1 MRDKYFRIG
10 SGTRL
15 MSVVSF
21 NSIWTPV
28 RYDGYVEVG
37 DMVDGIDYLIG
48 ELNDYGELS
57 IFHNVEGESM
67 LDLVCSF
74 LGMSKVDDLVCSF
87 LGMSKVDDYLVDYRF
102 SFPLKSENGHEYDEV
117 SIGKCIPYD
126 DIKIDCDRRL
136 YVLSNLDSR
145 KGLVEFLECL
155 KGLVEYGEFKRYGK
169 LKSILSIDKVV
180 EWCCMFLLSC
190 SLFYLLFFL
199 LLVLFYYLSI

>member
-21 NSIWTPV
+21 HSTGTPV
-28 RYDGYVEVG
+28 WYDGYVEVG
-37 DMVDGIDYLIG
+37 DMVNGIEYLIG
-48 ELNDYGELS
+48 DLNDYGKLS
-57 IFHNVEGESM
+57 IFHNVEGDDM
-67 LDLVCSF
+67 FDLVCSF
-74 LGMSKVDDLVCSF
+74 LGMSKVD
-87 LGMSKVDDYLVDYRF
+87 GYLVGYRF

-117 SIGKCIPYD
+117 SIGKSIQYD
-126 DIKIDCDRRL
+126 DIEIDCDRRL
-136 YVLSNLDSR
+136 YVLSNLDTR

-155 KGLVEYGEFKRYGK
+155 KCLVKYGEFKRYGK

-199 LLVLFYYLSI
+199 LLVLFYYLGI

>member
-1 MRDKYFRIG
+1 MRDKYFRIC

-21 NSIWTPV
+21 NSTGTPV

-37 DMVDGIDYLIG
+37 DMVDRVDYLIG
-48 ELNDYGELS
+48 DLNAYGKLS
-57 IFHNVEGESM
+57 IFHNVDGEGM

-74 LGMSKVDDLVCSF
+74 LGMSKVD
-87 LGMSKVDDYLVDYRF
+87 GYLVDYRF
-102 SFPLKSENGHEYDEV
+102 SFPLNSENGHEYVEV
-117 SIGKCIPYD
+117 SIGKGIQC
-126 DIKIDCDRRL
+126 CDVDNECNCKGH
-136 YVLSNLDSR
+136 VLSGLDTR

-155 KGLVEYGEFKRYGK
+155 KGLVKYGEFKRYGK

-190 SLFYLLFFL
+190 YLFYLLFFL
-199 LLVLFYYLSI
+199 LLVLFYYLGI

>member
-1 MRDKYFRIG
+1 MRDKYFRIC

-21 NSIWTPV
+21 NSTGTPV

-37 DMVDGIDYLIG
+37 DMVDSIDYLLG
-48 ELNDYGELS
+48 ELNDYGKLS
-57 IFHNVEGESM
+57 IFHNVEGEGM

-74 LGMSKVDDLVCSF
+74 LGMSKVD
-87 LGMSKVDDYLVDYRF
+87 GYLVDYRF
-102 SFPLKSENGHEYDEV
+102 SFPLKSENGHEYDETVEV
-117 SIGKCIPYD
+117 SIGKGIQCLD
-126 DIKIDCDRRL
+126 VDNDCNRNG
-136 YVLSNLDSR
+136 YVLSGRDSR

-155 KGLVEYGEFKRYGK
+155 KGLVKYGEFKRYGK

-199 LLVLFYYLSI
+199 LLVLFYYLGI

>member
-1 MRDKYFRIG
+1 MRDKYFRIC

-21 NSIWTPV
+21 PSTGTPV

-37 DMVDGIDYLIG
+37 DMVNGIDYLLG
-48 ELNDYGELS
+48 ELNDYGKLS
-57 IFHNVEGESM
+57 IFHNVEGEGM
-67 LDLVCSF
+67 LDVVCSF
-74 LGMSKVDDLVCSF
+74 LGMSKVDGYFV
-87 LGMSKVDDYLVDYRF
+87 GYRF
-102 SFPLKSENGHEYDEV
+102 SFPLKSENGHEYDETVEV
-117 SIGKCIPYD
+117 SIGKSIQFF
-126 DIKIDCDRRL
+126 DIDNECNCKG
-136 YVLSNLDSR
+136 YVLSGLDTR

-155 KGLVEYGEFKRYGK
+155 KCLVKYGEFKRYGK

-199 LLVLFYYLSI
+199 LLVLFYYLGI

>member
-21 NSIWTPV
+21 PSTGTPV

-37 DMVDGIDYLIG
+37 DMVDGIEYLIRD
-48 ELNDYGELS
+48 LNDYGELS
-57 IFHNVEGESM
+57 IFNNVEGEGM

-74 LGMSKVDDLVCSF
+74 LGMSKVD
-87 LGMSKVDDYLVDYRF
+87 GYLVDYRF
-102 SFPLKSENGHEYDEV
+102 SFPLKSENGHEYDETVEV
-117 SIGKCIPYD
+117 SIGKGIQYD
-126 DIKIDCDRRL
+126 DIEIDCDSRL

-155 KGLVEYGEFKRYGK
+155 KGLVKYGEFKRYGK

-199 LLVLFYYLSI
+199 LLVLFYYLGI

>member
-21 NSIWTPV
+21 PSTGTPV
-28 RYDGYVEVG
+28 RYDGYVEVC
-37 DMVDGIDYLIG
+37 DMVDRIDYLLR

-57 IFHNVEGESM
+57 KFHDVEGEGM

-74 LGMSKVDDLVCSF
+74 LGMSKVD
-87 LGMSKVDDYLVDYRF
+87 GYLVDYRF
-102 SFPLKSENGHEYDEV
+102 SFPLKSENGHEYDDTVEV
-117 SIGKCIPYD
+117 SIGKGIQCWDVD
-126 DIKIDCDRRL
+126 DDCNRKG
-136 YVLSNLDSR
+136 YVLSGLDSR

-155 KGLVEYGEFKRYGK
+155 KGLVKYGEFKRYGK

-199 LLVLFYYLSI
+199 LLVLFYYLGI

>member
-1 MRDKYFRIG
+1 MRDKYFRIC

-37 DMVDGIDYLIG
+37 DMVDRIDYLIRD
-48 ELNDYGELS
+48 LNDYGKLS
-57 IFHNVEGESM
+57 IFHNVEGEGM

-74 LGMSKVDDLVCSF
+74 LGMSKVD
-87 LGMSKVDDYLVDYRF
+87 GYLVGYRF

-117 SIGKCIPYD
+117 SIGKGIQCWD
-126 DIKIDCDRRL
+126 VDNECNCKG
-136 YVLSNLDSR
+136 YVLSGLDSR
-145 KGLVEFLECL
+145 KGLVKFLECL
-155 KGLVEYGEFKRYGK
+155 KGLVKYGEFKRYGK

-199 LLVLFYYLSI
+199 LLVLFYYLGI

>member
-21 NSIWTPV
+21 NSICTPV

-37 DMVDGIDYLIG
+37 DLVDRIDYLLG
-48 ELNDYGELS
+48 DLNDYSKLS
-57 IFHNVEGESM
+57 IFHNLEGESM
-67 LDLVCSF
+67 FDLVCSF
-74 LGMSKVDDLVCSF
+74 IGMSKVD
-87 LGMSKVDDYLVDYRF
+87 GYLVDYRF
-102 SFPLKSENGHEYDEV
+102 SFPLKSENGHEYDETVEV
-117 SIGKCIPYD
+117 SIGKSIQYD
-126 DIKIDCDRRL
+126 DIEIDCDRRL

-155 KGLVEYGEFKRYGK
+155 KRLVLYGEFKRYGK

-199 LLVLFYYLSI
+199 LLVLFYYLGI

>member
-1 MRDKYFRIG
+1 MRDKYFRIC

-21 NSIWTPV
+21 NSTGTPV

-37 DMVDGIDYLIG
+37 DMVDSIDYLLG
-48 ELNDYGELS
+48 ELNDYGKLS
-57 IFHNVEGESM
+57 IFHNVEGEGM
-67 LDLVCSF
+67 L
-74 LGMSKVDDLVCSF
+74 DLVCSF

-102 SFPLKSENGHEYDEV
+102 SFPLKSENCHEYVEV
-117 SIGKCIPYD
+117 SIGKNMQYD
-126 DIKIDCDRRL
+126 DIEIDYDRRL
-136 YVLSNLDSR
+136 YVLSNLDTR

-155 KGLVEYGEFKRYGK
+155 KCLVKYGEFKRYGK

-199 LLVLFYYLSI
+199 LLVLFYYLGI

>member
-10 SGTRL
+10 SGTRI

-28 RYDGYVEVG
+28 RYDGYMEVG
-37 DMVDGIDYLIG
+37 DMVDSIEYLIG
-48 ELNDYGELS
+48 ELNDYGKLS

-67 LDLVCSF
+67 FDLVCSF
-74 LGMSKVDDLVCSF
+74 LGMSKVD
-87 LGMSKVDDYLVDYRF
+87 GYLVGYRF
-102 SFPLKSENGHEYDEV
+102 SFPLKSENGHEYDETVEV
-117 SIGKCIPYD
+117 SIGKGIQYD
-126 DIKIDCDRRL
+126 DIEIDCDRRL
-136 YVLSNLDSR
+136 YVLSGLDSR

-155 KGLVEYGEFKRYGK
+155 KGLVKYGEFKRYCK

-199 LLVLFYYLSI
+199 LLVLFYQLGI

>member
-21 NSIWTPV
+21 HSTGTPV

-37 DMVDGIDYLIG
+37 DMVKGIEYLIRD
-48 ELNDYGELS
+48 LNDYGELS
-57 IFHNVEGESM
+57 IFHNVEGEGM
-67 LDLVCSF
+67 FDLVCSF
-74 LGMSKVDDLVCSF
+74 LGMSKVD
-87 LGMSKVDDYLVDYRF
+87 GYLVGYRF
-102 SFPLKSENGHEYDEV
+102 SFPLKSENGHEYDDTVEV
-117 SIGKCIPYD
+117 SIGKGIQYD
-126 DIKIDCDRRL
+126 DIEIDCDRKG
-136 YVLSNLDSR
+136 YVLSGLDTR

-155 KGLVEYGEFKRYGK
+155 KRLVLYGEFKRYGK

-199 LLVLFYYLSI
+199 LLVLFYYLGI

>member
-21 NSIWTPV
+21 NSTGTPV

-37 DMVDGIDYLIG
+37 DMVDRIDYLIRD
-48 ELNDYGELS
+48 LNDYGKLS
-57 IFHNVEGESM
+57 IFHNVEGDDM
-67 LDLVCSF
+67 FDLVCSF
-74 LGMSKVDDLVCSF
+74 LGMSKVD
-87 LGMSKVDDYLVDYRF
+87 GYLVGYRF
-102 SFPLKSENGHEYDEV
+102 SFPLKSENGHEYDETVEV
-117 SIGKCIPYD
+117 SIGKGIQCLD
-126 DIKIDCDRRL
+126 VDNDCNRKG
-136 YVLSNLDSR
+136 YVLSGLDSR
-145 KGLVEFLECL
+145 KGLAEFLECL
-155 KGLVEYGEFKRYGK
+155 NGLVKYGEFKRYGK

-199 LLVLFYYLSI
+199 LLVLFYYLGI

>member
-37 DMVDGIDYLIG
+37 DMVKGIEYLIRD
-48 ELNDYGELS
+48 LNDYGELS
-57 IFHNVEGESM
+57 IFHNVEGEGM
-67 LDLVCSF
+67 FDLVCSF
-74 LGMSKVDDLVCSF
+74 LGMSKVD
-87 LGMSKVDDYLVDYRF
+87 GYLVDYRF
-102 SFPLKSENGHEYDEV
+102 SFHLKSENGHEYDETVEV
-117 SIGKCIPYD
+117 SIGKGIQYD
-126 DIKIDCDRRL
+126 DIEIDCDRKG
-136 YVLSNLDSR
+136 YVLSGLDTR

-155 KGLVEYGEFKRYGK
+155 KRLVLYGEFKRYGK

-199 LLVLFYYLSI
+199 LLVLFYYLGI

>member
-15 MSVVSF
+15 MSVVPFPSTG
-21 NSIWTPV
+21 TPV
-28 RYDGYVEVG
+28 WYDGYVEVG
-37 DMVDGIDYLIG
+37 DMVDRIEYLLG
-48 ELNDYGELS
+48 DLNDYGKLS
-57 IFHNVEGESM
+57 IFHNVDGEGM

-74 LGMSKVDDLVCSF
+74 LGMSKVD
-87 LGMSKVDDYLVDYRF
+87 GYLVDYRF
-102 SFPLKSENGHEYDEV
+102 SFPLKSENGHEYDETVEV
-117 SIGKCIPYD
+117 SIGKSIQYD
-126 DIKIDCDRRL
+126 DIEIDCDRRL

-155 KGLVEYGEFKRYGK
+155 KGLVKYGEFKRYGK

-199 LLVLFYYLSI
+199 LLVLFYYLGI

>member
-21 NSIWTPV
+21 PSTGTPV
-28 RYDGYVEVG
+28 WYDGYVEVG
-37 DMVDGIDYLIG
+37 DMVKGIEYLIRD
-48 ELNDYGELS
+48 LNDYGKLS
-57 IFHNVEGESM
+57 IFHNVEGDGM
-67 LDLVCSF
+67 FDLVCSF
-74 LGMSKVDDLVCSF
+74 LGMSKVD
-87 LGMSKVDDYLVDYRF
+87 GYLVGYRF
-102 SFPLKSENGHEYDEV
+102 SFPLKSENGHEYAEV
-117 SIGKCIPYD
+117 SIGKSIQYD
-126 DIKIDCDRRL
+126 DIEIDCDRRL
-136 YVLSNLDSR
+136 YVLSGLDSR

-155 KGLVEYGEFKRYGK
+155 KRLVLYGEFKRYGK

-199 LLVLFYYLSI
+199 LLVLFYYLGI

>member
-1 MRDKYFRIG
+1 MRGKYFRIG

-37 DMVDGIDYLIG
+37 DMVDRIDYLLG
-48 ELNDYGELS
+48 DLNDYSKLS
-57 IFHNVEGESM
+57 IFHNLEGESM
-67 LDLVCSF
+67 F
-74 LGMSKVDDLVCSF
+74 DLVCSF

-102 SFPLKSENGHEYDEV
+102 SFPLKSENGYEYAEV
-117 SIGKCIPYD
+117 SIGKGIQCLD
-126 DIKIDCDRRL
+126 VDNDCNRKG
-136 YVLSNLDSR
+136 YVLSGLDTR

-155 KGLVEYGEFKRYGK
+155 KCLVKYGEFKRYGK

-199 LLVLFYYLSI
+199 LLVLFYYLGI

>member
-1 MRDKYFRIG
+1 MRDRYFRIG

-21 NSIWTPV
+21 HSTGTPV

-37 DMVDGIDYLIG
+37 DMVNGIEYLIRD
-48 ELNDYGELS
+48 LNDYSKLS
-57 IFHNVEGESM
+57 IFHNVEGDSM

-74 LGMSKVDDLVCSF
+74 LGMSKVD
-87 LGMSKVDDYLVDYRF
+87 GYLVDYRF
-102 SFPLKSENGHEYDEV
+102 SFPLKSENGHEYDETVEV
-117 SIGKCIPYD
+117 SIGKGIQYD
-126 DIKIDCDRRL
+126 DIEIDCDRRL

-155 KGLVEYGEFKRYGK
+155 KGLVKYGEFKRYGK

-199 LLVLFYYLSI
+199 LLVLFYYLGI

>member
-37 DMVDGIDYLIG
+37 DMVDRIDYLLRD
-48 ELNDYGELS
+48 LNDYSKLS
-57 IFHNVEGESM
+57 IFHNLEGESM
-67 LDLVCSF
+67 FDLVCSF
-74 LGMSKVDDLVCSF
+74 LGMTKVD
-87 LGMSKVDDYLVDYRF
+87 GYLVDYRF
-102 SFPLKSENGHEYDEV
+102 SFPLKSENGYEYDDTVEV
-117 SIGKCIPYD
+117 SIGKGIQCLD
-126 DIKIDCDRRL
+126 VDNDCNRKG
-136 YVLSNLDSR
+136 YVLSGLDSR

-155 KGLVEYGEFKRYGK
+155 KGLVKYGEFKRYGK

-199 LLVLFYYLSI
+199 LLVLFYYLGI

>member
-21 NSIWTPV
+21 PSTGTPV

-37 DMVDGIDYLIG
+37 DMVDGIEYLIRD
-48 ELNDYGELS
+48 LNDYGELS

-67 LDLVCSF
+67 FDLVCSF
-74 LGMSKVDDLVCSF
+74 LGMSKVD
-87 LGMSKVDDYLVDYRF
+87 GYLVDYRF
-102 SFPLKSENGHEYDEV
+102 SFPLKSENGHEYDETVEV
-117 SIGKCIPYD
+117 SIGKGIQYD
-126 DIKIDCDRRL
+126 DIEIDCDSRL

-155 KGLVEYGEFKRYGK
+155 KGLVKNGEFKRYGK
-169 LKSILSIDKVV
+169 LKSILSIDKLV

-199 LLVLFYYLSI
+199 LLVLFYYLGI

>member
-37 DMVDGIDYLIG
+37 DMVDRIDYLLG
-48 ELNDYGELS
+48 DLNDYSQLS
-57 IFHNVEGESM
+57 IFHNLEGESM
-67 LDLVCSF
+67 FDLVCSF
-74 LGMSKVDDLVCSF
+74 LGMSKVD
-87 LGMSKVDDYLVDYRF
+87 GYLVDYRF
-102 SFPLKSENGHEYDEV
+102 SFPLKSENGHEYDETVEV
-117 SIGKCIPYD
+117 SIGKGIQCFD
-126 DIKIDCDRRL
+126 VDNDCNRKG
-136 YVLSNLDSR
+136 YVLSGLDSR

-155 KGLVEYGEFKRYGK
+155 KGLVKYGEFKRYGK
-169 LKSILSIDKVV
+169 LKSILSIGNVV

-199 LLVLFYYLSI
+199 LLVLFYYLGI

>member
-21 NSIWTPV
+21 PSTGTPV
-28 RYDGYVEVG
+28 WYDGYVEVG
-37 DMVDGIDYLIG
+37 DMVDGIECLIRD
-48 ELNDYGELS
+48 LNDYGKLS
-57 IFHNVEGESM
+57 IFNNVDGEGM
-67 LDLVCSF
+67 LDVVCSF
-74 LGMSKVDDLVCSF
+74 LGMSKVD
-87 LGMSKVDDYLVDYRF
+87 GYLVDYRF
-102 SFPLKSENGHEYDEV
+102 SFPLKSENGHEYDETVEV
-117 SIGKCIPYD
+117 SIGKGIQYD
-126 DIKIDCDRRL
+126 DIEIDYDRRL

-155 KGLVEYGEFKRYGK
+155 KGLVKYGEFKRYGK
-169 LKSILSIDKVV
+169 LKSILSIGNVV

-199 LLVLFYYLSI
+199 LLVLFYYLGI

>member
-1 MRDKYFRIG
+1 MRDKYFRIC

-21 NSIWTPV
+21 PSTGTPV

-37 DMVDGIDYLIG
+37 DMVDRIDYLLG
-48 ELNDYGELS
+48 DLNDYSKLS
-57 IFHNVEGESM
+57 IFHNLEGESM
-67 LDLVCSF
+67 FDLVCSF
-74 LGMSKVDDLVCSF
+74 IGMSKVD
-87 LGMSKVDDYLVDYRF
+87 GYLVDYRF
-102 SFPLKSENGHEYDEV
+102 SFPLKSENGHEYDETVEV
-117 SIGKCIPYD
+117 SIGKGIQYD
-126 DIKIDCDRRL
+126 DIEIDYDRRL
-136 YVLSNLDSR
+136 YVLSNLDNR

-155 KGLVEYGEFKRYGK
+155 KGLVKYGEFKRYGK

-199 LLVLFYYLSI
+199 LLVLFYYLGI

>member
-1 MRDKYFRIG
+1 MRDKYFRIC

-37 DMVDGIDYLIG
+37 DMVKWIEYLIRD
-48 ELNDYGELS
+48 LNDYGKLS
-57 IFHNVEGESM
+57 IFHNVEGE
-67 LDLVCSF
+67 
-74 LGMSKVDDLVCSF
+74 GMFDLVCSF
-87 LGMSKVDDYLVDYRF
+87 LGMSKVDDYLVGYRF
-102 SFPLKSENGHEYDEV
+102 SFPLKSENGHEYDETVEV
-117 SIGKCIPYD
+117 SIGKGIQYD
-126 DIKIDCDRRL
+126 DIEIDCDRRL
-136 YVLSNLDSR
+136 YVLSGLDTR

-169 LKSILSIDKVV
+169 LKSILSIGNVV

-199 LLVLFYYLSI
+199 LLVLFYYLGI

>member
-21 NSIWTPV
+21 PSTGTSVW
-28 RYDGYVEVG
+28 YDGYVEVG
-37 DMVDGIDYLIG
+37 DMVKGIEYLIRD
-48 ELNDYGELS
+48 LNDYGELS
-57 IFHNVEGESM
+57 IFHNVEGEGM
-67 LDLVCSF
+67 FDLVCSF
-74 LGMSKVDDLVCSF
+74 LGMSKVD
-87 LGMSKVDDYLVDYRF
+87 GYLVDYRF
-102 SFPLKSENGHEYDEV
+102 SFHLKSENGHEYDETVEV
-117 SIGKCIPYD
+117 SIGKGIQYD
-126 DIKIDCDRRL
+126 DIEIDCDRKG
-136 YVLSNLDSR
+136 YVLSGLDTR

-155 KGLVEYGEFKRYGK
+155 KRLVLYGEFKRYGK

-199 LLVLFYYLSI
+199 LLVLFYYLGI